1 MNECINQCIEKTHCL
16 LWKSGPEVEVVARV
30 VDVGVARVQC
40 LVLLLLRHLLDR
52 QEPVLPH
59 LDSLGHVAHARVFC
73 TNKVSGLT
81 EVVIGYWLL
90 LVEWCWSIKHGT
102 RVVSF
107 KEDASTDGYVHM
119 GHIAYRF
126 DIT

>member
-1 MNECINQCIEKTHCL
+1 MNGKLNESPESCGFFKNADQCIEKTHCL

-59 LDSLGHVAHARVFC
+59 LAALRHVAHARVF
-73 TNKVSGLT
+73 
-81 EVVIGYWLL
+81 
-90 LVEWCWSIKHGT
+90 
-102 RVVSF
+102 
-107 KEDASTDGYVHM
+107 
-119 GHIAYRF
+119 
-126 DIT
+126 